1 MFFSLVIISY
11 YNFSNELNLDLPFYR
26 RKHRC
31 QSHKGN
37 ICSQTFKQEGHKA
50 ARRMMGRE
58 SNQYLRDTN
67 GLQNQLA
74 KRPNST
80 LYSKE
85 KLAGCTLV
93 D

>member
-1 MFFSLVIISY
+1 
-11 YNFSNELNLDLPFYR
+11 
-26 RKHRC
+26 
-31 QSHKGN
+31 
-37 ICSQTFKQEGHKA
+37 
-50 ARRMMGRE
+50 MGRE

-85 KLAGCTLV
+85 KLAGAHRWTNSALELVSLSGRMFLLHQGREESTLAAAAGQGRSV
-93 D
+93 EAPRNKWFQQLLETSP